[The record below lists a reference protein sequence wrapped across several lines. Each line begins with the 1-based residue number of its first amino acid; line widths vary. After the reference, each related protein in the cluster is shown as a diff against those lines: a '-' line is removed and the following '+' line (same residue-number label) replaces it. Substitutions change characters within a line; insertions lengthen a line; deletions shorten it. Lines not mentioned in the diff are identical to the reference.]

1 MFLFNFKISI
11 NLEPG
16 AQADF
21 TLIYEELLV
30 RRLGSYKLV
39 VNVNPGQII
48 EDLRV
53 FVGIDETRPIEFV
66 DASDIESSD
75 LIPLPGK
82 RKTKDTNPAI
92 VQRPKPNQVS
102 LALVWNLTPNI
113 LPFSN
118 KPLIKLV

>member
-75 LIPLPGK
+75 LISLPGK

-102 LALVWNLTPNI
+102 LALLWNVEQRSSGIT
-113 LPFSN
+113 
-118 KPLIKLV
+118 